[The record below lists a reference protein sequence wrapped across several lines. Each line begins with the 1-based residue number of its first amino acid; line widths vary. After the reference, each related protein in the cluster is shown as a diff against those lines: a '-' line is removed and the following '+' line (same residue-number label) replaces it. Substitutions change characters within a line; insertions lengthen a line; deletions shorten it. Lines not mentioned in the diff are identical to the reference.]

1 LWLETLE
8 SKVFRLNRTKTE
20 YMRWYF
26 GTIHEQG
33 DVSLEGRVEARTS
46 NIRYLGSLLQ
56 RNMDID
62 NMLAIESK

>member
-1 LWLETLE
+1 
-8 SKVFRLNRTKTE
+8 
-20 YMRWYF
+20 MRWYF